1 MKSSQESWQ
10 QDPYETDLWHG
21 ANGLIVNTA
30 ALEERS
36 YYVNVVRLTAPLPLP
51 LAAQGEASALA
62 DEGALNAIG

>member
-10 QDPYETDLWHG
+10 QDPYEIDLWHG

-36 YYVNVVRLTAPLPLP
+36 YYFNVVRLTAPLPLP
-51 LAAQGEASALA
+51 LAAQGEAIGPA
-62 DEGALNAIG
+62 EEVALNAIG